1 MRTMLTTTVV
11 ILCVMTVA
19 APVAAQPA
27 PAPEP
32 GRVELGVNGAGF
44 ALIGAGVVSAGPQ
57 VTLRFS
63 RRHALQLGVDAR
75 HDRFDSGWNVGG
87 LYTALYRYTFTER
100 GVHRGFL
107 LAGAA
112 GGIGASHH
120 EARTYTSPARTITNR
135 VYTGP
140 GEFISVT
147 TEHPART
154 YTYPER
160 SDFEMTV
167 PMAAVLG
174 AGVESQVARRLVLQ
188 GQVAVVGGAWGVGVR
203 AAFGI
208 HVPLGRMIR

>member
-1 MRTMLTTTVV
+1 MRTILTTTVV
-11 ILCVMTVA
+11 ILCVITVA

-27 PAPEP
+27 RPVP
-32 GRVELGVNGAGF
+32 GRVELGVNGAGL
-44 ALIGAGVVSAGPQ
+44 ALAGASVVSAGPQ

-112 GGIGASHH
+112 GGIGASHR

-140 GEFISVT
+140 GSFTSFT

-160 SDFEMTV
+160 SDFEMTA
-167 PMAAVLG
+167 PMTAVLG

-188 GQVAVVGGAWGVGVR
+188 GQVAVGGGPWGVGVR
-203 AAFGI
+203 AAVGI
-208 HVPLGRMIR
+208 HVPLGRVTR